1 VRQMEL
7 ITSALIR
14 APHGFPTREGG
25 VSVGAFASLNAAV
38 SVGDERAHVE
48 ENLRRLAQ
56 AAQVD
61 LSRLLTV
68 SQVHGDRVLQAR
80 PGGAPGV
87 VSPPLGEADAL
98 WTQEPG
104 VAVGIR
110 TADCLPILLEDPVGR
125 RVAAAHAGWRGVLS
139 EIAARTL
146 EALEAAGSRAG
157 DLRVAIGPCIQRCCF
172 EVDGELPERFE
183 RAFGAEVVVRV
194 PGKEK
199 RHLDLP
205 LAVRRTLVR
214 AGVPEVQVEA
224 IAACTS
230 CDRRFFSH
238 RRDRGVTGRHLS
250 FITCSS
256 T

>member
-1 VRQMEL
+1 M
-7 ITSALIR
+7 
-14 APHGFPTREGG
+14 
-25 VSVGAFASLNAAV
+25 GAFASLNAALT
-38 SVGDERAHVE
+38 VGDERAHVE
-48 ENLRRLAQ
+48 ENLRRLAA

-61 LSRLLTV
+61 VSRLATV

-80 PGGAPGV
+80 GGGASGAL
-87 VSPPLGEADAL
+87 SPPLGEADAL

-110 TADCLPILLEDPVGR
+110 TADCLPMLLEDPVGR
-125 RVAAAHAGWRGVLS
+125 RVAAAHAGWRGVIA
-139 EIAARTL
+139 EIAARTV
-146 EALEAAGSRAG
+146 EALQAAGSRAG

-194 PGKEK
+194 PGKAK

-214 AGVPEVQVEA
+214 AGVPEAQVA
-224 IAACTS
+224 VVAACT
-230 CDRRFFSH
+230 CCERRFFSH
-238 RRDRGVTGRHLS
+238 RRERGVTGRHLS
-250 FITCSS
+250 FIRCLG
-256 T
+256 